1 MTEVSWGLL
10 PDEAVCNIA
19 RAVNGSD
26 AIRWCAVNKAFHDLQ
41 PKLEVLV
48 LGGYS
53 HPGDLLTRVRV
64 AVEDGGTGLTVR
76 LRDGVRGLRIIEMLG
91 VRYGAQ
97 LQRLYVALPAE
108 AVRTDPVG
116 GAQLGCTLTDLR
128 ELYWLHRQ
136 PGSQD
141 DAGDAAWP
149 ILEALQGAQSDG
161 GERAE
166 SVAQL
171 IISVRKTLEVLEI
184 RCCVFVHM
192 WHFYPLYQELR
203 RAMRRIVVDLT
214 PFRSSEIVEFPPSR
228 SHNPFACHP
237 LARSQI
243 GWKPSYAEHRAR
255 L

>member
-1 MTEVSWGLL
+1 
-10 PDEAVCNIA
+10 
-19 RAVNGSD
+19 
-26 AIRWCAVNKAFHDLQ
+26 VNKAFRDLQ
-41 PKLEVLV
+41 PRLEVLV

-91 VRYGAQ
+91 VRYGAE
-97 LQRLYVALPAE
+97 LQRLHVALPAE

-203 RAMRRIVVDLT
+203 RTMRRIVVDLT
-214 PFRSSEIVEFPPSR
+214 PFRSSEIVEFPPFPVSQPVRLPPSR
-228 SHNPFACHP
+228 SLSNRLETQLRRAPSASLRLLLTVTPHP
-237 LARSQI
+237 MQLRSIASQRDQ
-243 GWKPSYAEHRAR
+243 GASTGNG
-255 L
+255 